1 MQIIPA
7 LTAHARVPH
16 MFETP
21 DDMIIN
27 GQIYDKATM
36 KPKPYHFANITDF
49 LPECNIFDE
58 CINRIGDKNCIPD
71 KGIDYK
77 NIIQDTEDSSIFY
90 VLYFVPGDTVTLRL
104 SKIKKH
110 DNTYTIWNTTTYGS
124 PHGNYNRAN
133 MYKFLGQ
140 TKDYIL
146 LSEAHWAHDSWSDL
160 RNIIVR
166 RVSKK
171 DLSSTYVIDYA
182 NNADPYSN
190 WNSES
195 ACFACSHYL
204 IKNDDS
210 YAYFYIQYGAAAF
223 IRKYNILNNTWANLY
238 TFPAEYLQN
247 YNIGVSNIIEFNN
260 KYYIITG
267 NAAHTSYEL
276 QEISIGA
283 TDGVSIKHYNISHA
297 GFPYNARGYRTYEGT
312 SHALTPYLV
321 YTLKNIDNKYIGLT
335 VHHNEGFGIG
345 SNNKHILI
353 KKTSSGFSI
362 THARSIP
369 SCYGVLYY
377 NPYIA
382 VVLTTEGYTFYKV
395 NTSTDTWDEIRRET
409 GTFNYIAFDS
419 YKRFYTVDTSNRV
432 KMYSNVSTYEI
443 DVHFENNSYSYQGTN
458 IQTRCIITAQN
469 FLDEYISTTL
479 KVTLTGPV
487 RFADGSIE
495 KEVDTK
501 YGTVYEDVYIH
512 DSGQIGVHAIEV
524 EGWS

>member
-7 LTAHARVPH
+7 LTAYANVPH

-49 LPECNIFDE
+49 LPGCNIFDE

-77 NIIQDTEDSSIFY
+77 NIMQDTEDSSIFY
-90 VLYFVPGDTVTLRL
+90 ALYFTSGDSMTLTL
-104 SKIKKH
+104 AKIQKQENCYRVIK
-110 DNTYTIWNTTTYGS
+110 TGAYGS
-124 PHGNYNRAN
+124 PLGSYNRAN

-146 LSEAHWAHDSWSDL
+146 LSEAHWASYSWSDL

-182 NNADPYSN
+182 NNSPWYDPAD
-190 WNSES
+190 S

-210 YAYFYIQYGAAAF
+210 YAYFYIQYGETAF
-223 IRKYNILNNTWANLY
+223 IRKYNILNNTWVNLY
-238 TFPAEYLQN
+238 TFPAEYIN
-247 YNIGVSNIIEFNN
+247 YNCIGVSNIIEFNN
-260 KYYIITG
+260 KYYIVTG
-267 NAAHTSYEL
+267 NSAYTSYEL
-276 QEISIGA
+276 QEITIGA
-283 TDGVSIKHYNISHA
+283 TDGVSIKHYPISH
-297 GFPYNARGYRTYEGT
+297 GDFPYDQRGYRTIEGA
-312 SHALTPYLV
+312 SNALTPYLV

-345 SNNKHILI
+345 TNNKHILI
-353 KKTSSGFSI
+353 KKTTSGFTI
-362 THARSIP
+362 THVRSIP

-395 NTSTDTWDEIRRET
+395 NTNTNTWDEIRRET

-419 YKRFYTVDTSNRV
+419 YKRFYTVDTSNIV

-443 DVHFENNSYSYQGTN
+443 DVHFEKNSYSYQGTN
-458 IQTRCIITAQN
+458 IQTRCIITTQN

-501 YGTVYEDVYIH
+501 YGTAYEDVYIH